1 MKKKDKKLAENKKA
15 KELSKFEKTTL
26 RLMKI
31 QTILI
36 VLQVLIAL
44 IGMWI

>member
-15 KELSKFEKTTL
+15 KELNKFEKTTL